1 MKPVTLNRPLTV
13 IGLMSG
19 TSVDGIDATLVQ
31 TDGVTLQRTDHAGLY
46 PYREQTRQGI
56 WQAVKE
62 GSALQRSSGQTRL
75 LERLIAEDHAAAV
88 KTLIAQANVSVDI
101 IGFHGQTVWHDPEA
115 GQSIQLGDASRLA
128 ALSQIDTVYAFRQ
141 ADMLA
146 GGQGA
151 PLAPVYHRA
160 LIEEQQFVPPVHLVN
175 IGGVSNLTSWDG
187 CKLYGFDCGPG
198 NCLMDD
204 YLRQH
209 SELSYDKDGALA
221 RMGKV
226 DAVLVQEVMDH
237 PFFRLPPPR
246 SLDRQLFA
254 YVLEHERLQAVGLN
268 DALATLA
275 TITVQPIVNA
285 IVSQRA
291 VAGQVLV
298 AGGGQHNRTIM
309 NGLQDAMNIPVMS
322 ANDAG
327 LPGDMI
333 EAELMAYL
341 AARYVYALPATWPT
355 TTGVSEP
362 TVAGQLSVAS
372 KQAQVN
378 A

>member
-1 MKPVTLNRPLTV
+1 MKRATVNRPLTA

-31 TDGVTLQRTDHAGLY
+31 TDGVTLQRTGHAELY
-46 PYREQTRQGI
+46 PYRKQTRQGI
-56 WQAVKE
+56 WQAVKD
-62 GSALQRSSGQTRL
+62 GGALQRSSKQVRL

-88 KTLIAQANVSVDI
+88 KALIARAQVSVDI
-101 IGFHGQTVWHDPEA
+101 IGFHGQTVWHDPKA
-115 GQSIQLGDASRLA
+115 GQSIQLGDAAGLA
-128 ALSQIDTVYAFRQ
+128 VLSQIDTVYAFRQ
-141 ADMLA
+141 ADLLA

-160 LIEEQQFVPPVHLVN
+160 LIEEQHLKPPVYLVN

-187 CKLYGFDCGPG
+187 CHLYGFDCGPG

-204 YLRQH
+204 YLRLH
-209 SELSYDKDGALA
+209 SDLSYDKGGALA
-221 RMGKV
+221 SMGNA
-226 DAVLVQEVMDH
+226 DSALVREAMEH

-246 SLDRQLFA
+246 SLDRQQFA
-254 YVLEHERLQAVGLN
+254 YLLTHERVQAIGLN
-268 DALATLA
+268 DVLATFA
-275 TITVQPIVNA
+275 TITVQSIVNA
-285 IVSQRA
+285 VDNQGSA
-291 VAGQVLV
+291 TGQVLV
-298 AGGGQHNRTIM
+298 AGGGQHNKTIM
-309 NGLQDAMNIPVMS
+309 RGIQNAMDIPVMR
-322 ANDAG
+322 ADDAG

-355 TTGVSEP
+355 TTGVPVP
-362 TVAGQLSVAS
+362 TVAGQLMVAS
-372 KQAQVN
+372 KQTQVN

>member
-1 MKPVTLNRPLTV
+1 
-13 IGLMSG
+13 MSG

-31 TDGVTLQRTDHAGLY
+31 TDGVTLQRTGHAKLY

-62 GSALQRSSGQTRL
+62 GGALLRSSAQVRL
-75 LERLIAEDHAAAV
+75 LEQLIAEDHAAAV
-88 KTLIAQANVSVDI
+88 KSLITQAGMSVDI
-101 IGFHGQTVWHDPEA
+101 IGFHGQTVWHDAKA

-128 ALSQIDTVYAFRQ
+128 AISQIDTVFAFRQ

-160 LIEEQQFVPPVHLVN
+160 LIEAQQFTPPVHLVN

-204 YLRQH
+204 YLRQR
-209 SELSYDKDGALA
+209 SDLSYDKDGELA
-221 RMGKV
+221 RQGST
-226 DAVLVQEVMDH
+226 DFALVQEVMQH
-237 PFFRLPPPR
+237 PFFRVSPPR

-254 YVLEHERLQAVGLN
+254 YVLEHERLQRIELC

-275 TITVQPIVNA
+275 AITVQSIADA
-285 IVSQRA
+285 ITSQGA
-291 VAGQVLV
+291 EAGQVLI
-298 AGGGQHNRTIM
+298 AGGGQHNMTIM
-309 NGLQDAMNIPVMS
+309 RGLQRAMRIPVVS
-322 ANDAG
+322 ADDAG

-341 AARYVYALPATWPT
+341 AARFIYALPATWPD
-355 TTGVSEP
+355 TTGVSVP
-362 TVAGQLSVAS
+362 TVAGQLSAAS
-372 KQAQVN
+372 SQAQCTQVI